1 MTRTRAAMLTAV
13 AVLGV
18 VGLSACSTYTTKS
31 SAAPPAPAATTAPA
45 QAPAAAGATRLVAA
59 QVGTLGTVVTDGKG
73 FTLYRFE
80 KDSNKPAASNCD
92 ATCAAQWP
100 PVLVT
105 DATIEVAGVDKSL
118 VGTVTRKD
126 GSKQVTIGSWPVYRY
141 AKDTAPG
148 EAKGQGVGGIWFAV
162 TPQGKK
168 AVETAGDSDS
178 GSGYGY

>member
-1 MTRTRAAMLTAV
+1 MSRTRAAVLTTA

-18 VGLSACSTYTTKS
+18 VGLSACSAYTTKPG
-31 SAAPPAPAATTAPA
+31 SASRPAPTQATTQPDTE
-45 QAPAAAGATRLVAA
+45 QAGENGTRLVAA
-59 QVGTLGTVVTDGKG
+59 QVGNLGTVVTDGKG

-92 ATCAAQWP
+92 GTCATQWP
-100 PVLVT
+100 PLLVT
-105 DATIEVAGVDKSL
+105 DATIAVSGVDKSL

-126 GSKQVTIGSWPVYRY
+126 GSRQVTIDSWPVYRY
-141 AKDTAPG
+141 AKDGAPG

-162 TPQGKK
+162 TPQGRK
-168 AVETAGDSDS
+168 AVATTDNS

>member
-80 KDSNKPAASNCD
+80 KDSNSPARSNCD
-92 ATCAAQWP
+92 GTCATQWP
-100 PVLVT
+100 PVLVS
-105 DATIEVAGVDKSL
+105 DATIAVSGVDRSL

-126 GSKQVTIGSWPVYRY
+126 GSRQVTINSWPVYRY
-141 AKDTAPG
+141 AKDGAPG
-148 EAKGQGVGGIWFAV
+148 EAKGQGVGGSWFAV
-162 TPQGKK
+162 TPQGRK
-168 AVETAGDSDS
+168 AVETTDDNG
-178 GSGYGY
+178 GGNGYGY

>member
-1 MTRTRAAMLTAV
+1 MRGRTRGGSQMTRTRAAVLTAA

-18 VGLSACSTYTTKS
+18 VGLSACSAYTTRS
-31 SAAPPAPAATTAPA
+31 GTASQPAPATTTQ
-45 QAPAAAGATRLVAA
+45 QAPEPAGANGTQLIAA
-59 QVGTLGTVVTDGKG
+59 QVGNLGTVVTDGKG

-141 AKDTAPG
+141 AKDSAPG

-162 TPQGKK
+162 TPQ
-168 AVETAGDSDS
+168 
-178 GSGYGY
+178 